1 MRHHRRPYGFLWR
14 RSDKERGQGIA
25 EFALIW
31 PIFVVCV
38 MALLEFGV
46 AFNNLLT
53 INYASRNAALLGAEA
68 GNNLCADVIILTSIE
83 KDVTAPAQP
92 NRIASVDIY
101 YSDPRTGQ
109 PILDPASGGHN
120 GIDHWTR
127 AGSTPCTFQGTTY
140 TAPYTLTA
148 ANTGYP
154 YYDRCNQIDGCG
166 TTPIASPGSG
176 TGHSTLDTI
185 GVKITYNYSFITPLS
200 SAITLLRGN
209 GNFNGGNWTFVQSQ
223 QMRMEPIL

>member
-1 MRHHRRPYGFLWR
+1 LSHHRSFSAFLWR
-14 RSDKERGQGIA
+14 RSRKERGQGIA

-68 GNNLCADVIILTSIE
+68 GNNQCADVILLTSVE
-83 KDVTAPAQP
+83 RDVTAPAQP
-92 NRIASVDIY
+92 NRIASVAIY
-101 YSDPRTGQ
+101 YSDVNGNKIPDTGG
-109 PILDPASGGHN
+109 LSGA
-120 GIDHWTR
+120 DTWTR
-127 AGSTPCTFQGTTY
+127 GGSTNCTFQGTTY
-140 TAPYTLTA
+140 TAPYTLSA

-154 YYDRCNQIDGCG
+154 YWDRCNQINGCATLSVCG
-166 TTPIASPGSG
+166 AGQAS
-176 TGHSTLDTI
+176 TCHSTLDTI
-185 GVKITYNYSFITPLS
+185 GVKITYNYTFITPLS
-200 SAITLLRGN
+200 SAITLLQGT
-209 GNFNGGNWTFVQSQ
+209 GNFNGGAWTFVQSQ

>member
-1 MRHHRRPYGFLWR
+1 MSHRRHPYGILWC

-68 GNNLCADVIILTSIE
+68 GNNQCSDVIILTSVE
-83 KDVTAPAQP
+83 KDVTAPAQD
-92 NRIASVDIY
+92 NRIASVAIY
-101 YSDPRTGQ
+101 YSDPTTGQ
-109 PILDPASGGHN
+109 PIADPASGGHN
-120 GIDHWTR
+120 GTDLWTR
-127 AGSTPCTFQGTTY
+127 TASTSCTFQGTTY
-140 TAPYTLTA
+140 TVPYTLTA

-154 YYDRCNQIDGCG
+154 YYDRCNQINGCDK
-166 TTPIASPGSG
+166 TPIASPGSG
-176 TGHSTLDTI
+176 MGHGSLDTI
-185 GVKITYNYSFITPLS
+185 GVTITYNYSFITPLS

>member
-1 MRHHRRPYGFLWR
+1 MSHHRSFSAFLWR
-14 RSDKERGQGIA
+14 RSRKERGQGIA
-25 EFALIW
+25 EFALVW

-68 GNNLCADVIILTSIE
+68 GNNQCADVIILTSIE
-83 KDVTAPAQP
+83 KDVTAPAQA
-92 NRIASVDIY
+92 NKIASVNVY
-101 YSDPRTGQ
+101 YSDDNGVQQSDTGGQ
-109 PILDPASGGHN
+109 SGA
-120 GIDHWTR
+120 DVWTR
-127 AGSTPCTFQGTTY
+127 SSTTSCTFQATTY
-140 TAPYTLTA
+140 TVPYTETSQ
-148 ANTGYP
+148 GYP
-154 YYDRCNQIDGCG
+154 YWDRCNQINGCSTLNACG
-166 TTPIASPGSG
+166 TTSTS
-176 TGHSTLDTI
+176 TGQCHPRLDNI

-200 SAITLLRGN
+200 SAITLLRGT

>member
-1 MRHHRRPYGFLWR
+1 MRHHRSPHGFLWR

-68 GNNLCADVIILTSIE
+68 GNNPCADVIILTSVE
-83 KDVTAPAQP
+83 KDVTAPAQD
-92 NRIASVDIY
+92 NRIASVAIY
-101 YSDPRTGQ
+101 YSDVPAASNRGSGQSVTRQRTDRTRTGSTC
-109 PILDPASGGHN
+109 AR
-120 GIDHWTR
+120 TR
-127 AGSTPCTFQGTTY
+127 ERPTPCRTPSPLRTLATRTT
-140 TAPYTLTA
+140 TVATRSTVAPAYRRGA
-148 ANTGYP
+148 G
-154 YYDRCNQIDGCG
+154 Q
-166 TTPIASPGSG
+166 AS
-176 TGHSTLDTI
+176 TWHSTLDTI
-185 GVKITYNYSFITPLS
+185 GVTITYNYSFITPLS
-200 SAITLLRGN
+200 GAITLLRGN

>member
-1 MRHHRRPYGFLWR
+1 LSHHRSFSAFLWR
-14 RSDKERGQGIA
+14 RSRKERGQGIA

-68 GNNLCADVIILTSIE
+68 GNNQCADVIILTSVE
-83 KDVTAPAQP
+83 RDVTAPAQP
-92 NRIASVDIY
+92 NKIASVNIY
-101 YSDPRTGQ
+101 YSDDNGVQIP
-109 PILDPASGGHN
+109 DPASGGHN
-120 GIDHWTR
+120 GTDLWTR
-127 AGSTPCTFQGTTY
+127 TGSTLCTFQATTY
-140 TAPYTLTA
+140 TVPYTLTA

-154 YYDRCNQIDGCG
+154 YYDRCNQINGCG

-176 TGHSTLDTI
+176 NGHARLDTI
-185 GVKITYNYSFITPLS
+185 GVKITYNYNFITPLS
-200 SAITLLRGN
+200 SAITLLQGT
-209 GNFNGGNWTFVQSQ
+209 GNFNGGAWTFVQSQ